1 MYHEVWSPGST
12 TTTSSTESLG
22 RHERKHHHPVTTA
35 SATQTTPTRSESLPR
50 GFRPVRLTTFQ
61 QQPTVTQSQSNTAP
75 TLDTT
80 LNNSTSSNHNN
91 NNNNITSAN
100 NNNQQ
105 APCTSINDHSH
116 PHPSNLDQD
125 LGPLSPST
133 ISEISI
139 ETSDTKQQRLSP
151 PSSPQVKYWTLPRS
165 ISIGSSKD
173 SPAGSKDR
181 RFGGVEREAVRRT
194 ETPSDAKLVYESP
207 SKYFT
212 LPVKTSSTSEK
223 PRSHS
228 VPAVPKYPGIGPV
241 TENGIPLALR
251 SVSSNSFLAR
261 SSYSPT
267 SFFFFFPS
275 CFLSFSLL
283 SFHSLSRK
291 RRDSSID
298 GRE

>member
-1 MYHEVWSPGST
+1 M
-12 TTTSSTESLG
+12 
-22 RHERKHHHPVTTA
+22 
-35 SATQTTPTRSESLPR
+35 PR

-61 QQPTVTQSQSNTAP
+61 QQPTVTQSQSNKIAP
-75 TLDTT
+75 TLDTA
-80 LNNSTSSNHNN
+80 LNNSTSSNHNVNNN

-105 APCTSINDHSH
+105 APSTSINDHSH

-139 ETSDTKQQRLSP
+139 ETSDTTAKQQRLSP
-151 PSSPQVKYWTLPRS
+151 PSSPQLKYWTLPRN
-165 ISIGSSKD
+165 ISIGSNKD
-173 SPAGSKDR
+173 ADR
-181 RFGGVEREAVRRT
+181 TFGKLERGEIVGRI
-194 ETPSDAKLVYESP
+194 ETNQGPPSNAKLVYESP
-207 SKYFT
+207 SSKYFT
-212 LPVKTSSTSEK
+212 LPVKTSSSSEK

-261 SSYSPT
+261 RSYSLNLFLSSSF
-267 SFFFFFPS
+267 SFFSLFILCRERGEEILPS
-275 CFLSFSLL
+275 MGENEERMHLTQ
-283 SFHSLSRK
+283 
-291 RRDSSID
+291 
-298 GRE
+298 